1 MEVKVIKLTPEQ
13 FVWVTSLNYRTD
25 SGWETDKGNNGKYQ
39 DNLELK
45 VQVWVKSD
53 GTVQITTWQAD
64 LN

>member
-13 FVWVTSLNYRTD
+13 FVWVMSLNYRTD
-25 SGWETDKGNNGKYQ
+25 SGWEMDKGDNGKYQ
-39 DNLELK
+39 ENLELK
-45 VQVWVKSD
+45 VQVWVKSN